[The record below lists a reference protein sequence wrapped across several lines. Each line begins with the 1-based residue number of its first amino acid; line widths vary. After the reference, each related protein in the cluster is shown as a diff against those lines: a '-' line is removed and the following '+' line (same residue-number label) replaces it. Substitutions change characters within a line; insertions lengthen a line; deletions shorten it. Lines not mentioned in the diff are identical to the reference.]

1 MPKKKTHKG
10 IAKRFKKTKNGKLT
24 HKKSGYVHKRT
35 KKKPKNKREA
45 RQEKEVKGKI
55 KKNLMK
61 LLSS

>member
-10 IAKRFKKTKNGKLT
+10 IAKRFKQSKNGKLT
-24 HKKSGYVHKRT
+24 HKKSGYGHKRT

-45 RQEKEVKGKI
+45 RKDQEIKGKM
-55 KKNLMK
+55 KKNLEK